1 MHIKSA
7 EWKRFVKKA
16 AAELSIDLSDSTVKM
31 LAAHADEL
39 IKWNKVTNLT
49 AITEPREVAIKH
61 FIDSLAALK
70 MVSPGMTVL
79 DIGSGGGFPGIPL
92 KIAMPELS
100 VTLVDAARKRVNFL
114 KHVIRTLKLT
124 KIEAHHGR
132 GELLAGLKLPADRFD
147 VIICR
152 AFTGLDKFVPM
163 ALPVLKEGGVILA
176 MKGKEVDEEL
186 AALKTV
192 QIEGGVTLD
201 TEVTRYKLPVLESE
215 RSIFTIKPVKA

>member
-7 EWKRFVKKA
+7 EWKRLVKKG
-16 AAELSIDLSDSTVKM
+16 AAELSIDLSDSAVKM
-31 LAAHADEL
+31 LAVHADEL

-49 AITEPREVAIKH
+49 AITESREVAIKH

-70 MVSPGMTVL
+70 MVSPGMKVL

-92 KIAMPELS
+92 KIAMPELM

-124 KIEAHHGR
+124 GIAAHHGR
-132 GELLAGLKLPADRFD
+132 GELLAGMKLPAEKFD

-186 AALKTV
+186 AALEAV
-192 QIEGGVTLD
+192 QVEGGGTLD
-201 TEVTRYKLPVLESE
+201 TEVTRYKLPFLESE
-215 RSIFTIKPVKA
+215 RSIFTIKVVKG